1 MTRRFVTRSAVDA
14 AVARGETSMDLSGT
28 VTVTDEAAA
37 RARERGLVF
46 VRDGVVV
53 AGRPT
58 PASAVGT
65 GAAPG
70 EPAPTRSAGPADP
83 GAPAGPVDRAAVRRA
98 VVATL
103 GRVPPELDAVLDRVL
118 GGVPGQASER

>member
-1 MTRRFVTRSAVDA
+1 MTRRFVTRATVDA
-14 AVARGETSMDLSGT
+14 ALARGETSMELSGA
-28 VTVTDEAAA
+28 VTVTDEAAT

-46 VRDGVVV
+46 VRDGAVV

-58 PASAVGT
+58 PSSAPEPAT
-65 GAAPG
+65 PGAATG
-70 EPAPTRSAGPADP
+70 H
-83 GAPAGPVDRAAVRRA
+83 VDRAAVRRA

-118 GGVPGQASER
+118 GPDGPGR